1 MEYRRLGNILKKLSW
16 DRTSYVVSSKVFFGC
31 GPKGPNQ
38 VGLSRKHIFEAC
50 HAALKRLQLDYL
62 DLYFC
67 HRPDKNTPMEEIV
80 WSMNQL
86 IQQGKILYWG
96 TSQWSAQE
104 LMAAHMVAKEYRL
117 IGPTMEQPHYNMFH
131 RDRVEEEYKLIYKT
145 VGLGTTIWS
154 PLASGTLT
162 DKYLKEM
169 PAGTRM
175 DLPGEEWLKN
185 RSLTQ
190 EKLNIIRK
198 LNTVALNLNTSLAKL
213 AVAWCIQNKNVS
225 TAILGASKVSQLKET
240 LSSIELLPKMTDE
253 VNRSLEEILQN
264 KPKETKY

>member
-1 MEYRRLGNILKKLSW
+1 
-16 DRTSYVVSSKVFFGC
+16 
-31 GPKGPNQ
+31 
-38 VGLSRKHIFEAC
+38 
-50 HAALKRLQLDYL
+50 
-62 DLYFC
+62 
-67 HRPDKNTPMEEIV
+67 
-80 WSMNQL
+80 
-86 IQQGKILYWG
+86 
-96 TSQWSAQE
+96 
-104 LMAAHMVAKEYRL
+104 MVAKEYRL

-162 DKYLKEM
+162 DKYLKEI

-190 EKLNIIRK
+190 EKLNIIRQ
-198 LNTVALNLNTSLAKL
+198 LNNIALDMNTSLAKL
-213 AVAWCIQNKNVS
+213 AIAWCIQNKSVS
-225 TAILGASKVSQLKET
+225 TAILGASKISQLKET
-240 LSSIELLPKMTDE
+240 LSSIELLPKMTAE
-253 VNRSLEEILQN
+253 VNSSLEKILQN

>member
-1 MEYRRLGNILKKLSW
+1 
-16 DRTSYVVSSKVFFGC
+16 
-31 GPKGPNQ
+31 
-38 VGLSRKHIFEAC
+38 
-50 HAALKRLQLDYL
+50 
-62 DLYFC
+62 
-67 HRPDKNTPMEEIV
+67 MEEIV

-104 LMAAHMVAKEYRL
+104 IMAAHMVAKEYRL

-169 PAGTRM
+169 PTGTRM

-190 EKLNIIRK
+190 DKLNKIRL
-198 LNTVALNLNTSLAKL
+198 LNNLALEMNTSLAKL
-213 AVAWCIQNKNVS
+213 AVAWCIQNKWVS
-225 TAILGASKVSQLKET
+225 TAILGASRVDQLKET
-240 LSSIELLPKMTDE
+240 LSSTDLLPHMTPE
-253 VNRSLEEILQN
+253 INTALEAILQN
-264 KPKETKY
+264 KPKDTKY